1 VTPARR
7 FPRHVPALVA
17 VTICLFLAAT
27 VGIDVQSVYRQ
38 ATTAEVSRLEA
49 SATLLAD
56 RYLSVYRS
64 GGPAAD
70 VVRAAP
76 DDIRLSVLDAHGATL
91 ADSQFSVRA
100 VPGRI
105 EDGAVQQ
112 AAAGGTGVAT
122 TYRVESGRQE
132 RVACTAVNNGSA
144 VVAFALASSPAVLPW
159 RIASGTLGQ
168 AVPLLL
174 LTCAAFV
181 AVLLLLSRA
190 AARPVADLADA
201 LEHRSLEDLTGLAMR
216 ADVTPIG
223 RAQKA
228 GYAVLQENAGLA
240 QREQAQSATVAAIMD
255 SIPQAVAV
263 IDGAGVIV
271 ATNAGFGRL
280 FGREGQPVQGAHVA
294 ELVALPDC
302 LTAIDRCLREHQ
314 PQTVVTQDRGRAYSC
329 TARELEGADDGGQRV
344 LVILDDITEA
354 VALPRIKADFVTNA
368 SHELKTPLTAI
379 RGYLELLHDEPGNAH
394 YLDVI
399 ERNVDRL
406 IALSS
411 DISLLSR
418 LENRSP
424 DIERVDLAELEHDL
438 AELFEKQAR
447 ETGVPLTFAVDA
459 QGRFLYGDR
468 LMLLQL
474 FINLVEN
481 AYRFT
486 ASGTITVS
494 ATADST
500 YVILGVSDTGQG
512 IAAADLPRIFER
524 FYSRANDHGRPGTG
538 LGLAIVKR
546 IVLAHNGTIDVV
558 STSGKGTS
566 FVIHIP
572 RNLGPRETSEPPEQ
586 NLMNDKEEP

>member
-1 VTPARR
+1 VT
-7 FPRHVPALVA
+7 ALIAVA
-17 VTICLFLAAT
+17 ACLFVVAPL
-27 VGIDVQSVYRQ
+27 GIEVQSAYRQ

-56 RYLSVYRS
+56 CYLTIYRA
-64 GGPAAD
+64 GGAAAD
-70 VVRAAP
+70 AVHAVP
-76 DDIRLSVLDAHGATL
+76 DDVRLSILDAQGMTL
-91 ADSQFSVRA
+91 ADSEFSATA

-105 EDGAVQQ
+105 EDSAVRQ
-112 AAAGGTGVAT
+112 AAAGEPGVAT

-132 RVACTAVNNGSA
+132 RVACTAVNNGNA

-159 RIASGTLGQ
+159 RIAWGTLGQ
-168 AVPLLL
+168 AAPLLL
-174 LTCAAFV
+174 LACAAFV
-181 AVLLLLSRA
+181 AVVLLLSHA

-228 GYAVLQENAGLA
+228 GYAVLQENTGLA

-255 SIPQAVAV
+255 SIPQAVAI
-263 IDGAGVIV
+263 IDGAGAVVV
-271 ATNAGFGRL
+271 ANAAFDRL

-329 TARELEGADDGGQRV
+329 SARELEGTGSGGQRV
-344 LVILDDITEA
+344 LVILEDITEA

-424 DIERVDLAELEHDL
+424 DIESVDLAEVEHDL

-447 ETGVPLTFAVDA
+447 ETGVPLRFAVDSQA
-459 QGRFLYGDR
+459 RFLYADR

-474 FINLVEN
+474 FINLIEN

-500 YVILGVSDTGQG
+500 HVILGVSDTGQG

-524 FYSRANDHGRPGTG
+524 FYSRSNDHGRPGTG

-546 IVLAHNGTIDVV
+546 IVLAHNGTIDVL
-558 STSGKGTS
+558 STPGKGTS

-572 RNLGPRETSEPPEQ
+572 RNLGPRETTEPPEQ
-586 NLMNDKEEP
+586 NPMHDKEEP